1 MAASEYNET
10 KKKDPLSGGLAGA
23 AFALTN
29 KVSPTEEPEERPAE
43 IYAFQFSD

>member
-23 AFALTN
+23 AFFNLILQ
-29 KVSPTEEPEERPAE
+29 KKKKHM
-43 IYAFQFSD
+43 